1 VIEELDVIVAGA
13 GLSGIGAA
21 YRLKTECPLRTFAVL
36 EARDGIGG
44 TWDLFRYPGVRSD
57 SDMFTLGYPFHPWRE
72 AKAIADGPSILAYVR
87 ETARKFELE
96 PHIRFGQ
103 RVVEARWSS
112 AQARW
117 TVHVEAGGVRKQLRC
132 RFLYLCCGYYDYSA
146 AYVPKLEGLERFKGR
161 VLHPQWWPEG
171 FDWSGQRVVVIGSGA
186 TAVTVVPAMAERAA
200 HVTMLQ
206 RSPTYVISRP
216 ARDRLADFLRAVL
229 PDEIAHTLVRV
240 KDVLVQLF
248 FYKLARARPELVA
261 RGLRQEAAK
270 LLPPG
275 YPVEKHFAPRYN
287 PWDQRLC
294 LVPNADLFEAISSG
308 KASIVTDTIET
319 FDETGIRLS
328 SGERL
333 DADVVVTATGLKVLP
348 IGGARLSVDG
358 RVLRAHDLLVYKGMM
373 LSDVPNL
380 AFCVGYTNAS
390 WTLRAD
396 LSSRYVCRVLNHM
409 EQNGFDVAMPRS
421 EAAGPG
427 RRPLFNFNSGYVLRS
442 LPDMP
447 QQGDRAPW
455 TVRQNYVLDY
465 FETLYSRVDDE
476 AMAFSRR
483 SPTLPTSS
491 ESPAPAP

>member
-21 YRLKTECPLRTFAVL
+21 YRLKTECSLRTFAVL
-36 EARDGIGG
+36 EARDAIGG

-57 SDMFTLGYPFHPWRE
+57 SDMFTLGYPFHPWRD

-96 PHIRFGQ
+96 PHIRFGH

-112 AQARW
+112 AHARW

-146 AYVPKLEGLERFKGR
+146 AYAPKLEGLERFKGR
-161 VLHPQWWPEG
+161 VVHPQWWPEG
-171 FDWSGQRVVVIGSGA
+171 FDWAGQRVVVIGSGA

-248 FYKLARARPELVA
+248 FYKLARWRPKLIA
-261 RGLRQEAAK
+261 RGLREEAAK

-275 YPVEKHFAPRYN
+275 YPVEKHFSPRYN

-421 EAAGPG
+421 ETAGPG
-427 RRPLFNFNSGYVLRS
+427 RQPLFHFNSGYVLRS
-442 LPDMP
+442 LGEMP
-447 QQGDRAPW
+447 QQGDHAPW

-476 AMAFSRR
+476 AMAFAKASG
-483 SPTLPTSS
+483 S
-491 ESPAPAP
+491 A